1 LIAVTF
7 LVLGLLYLIARV
19 GSLLYP
25 ILRKT
30 NQGWDT
36 RAVHQIAG
44 IFLKRLIGKP
54 EEKPDLDQRADRIRA
69 MANSIDM
76 GLLEISSPIEPYV
89 WDLVDDEPAPTDA
102 RSQVLSAD
110 QKRSLFVDVGISSA
124 MSILCIVL
132 LGVGWKRLISPGS
145 PSPQTEPM
153 ANICFILTVA
163 VLVAAMLRS
172 IVAGC
177 YLIPKFRLFSLKL
190 RRLFFK
196 MVVVLSGVT
205 LLPILGMILRST
217 DTKNVHCQFREFMDF
232 RSNTPDF
239 LAYFTK
245 RNASCVTC
253 TKASMRRDALCD
265 DICSFNA
272 SMPLEYAVLKDA
284 PQVNNDDLS
293 DVYLIPINLLEV
305 YFLAIFLQGQR
316 AIFTRIFDLLEC
328 LPAPTELLEI
338 KFASILIQLKSS
350 AGFIFNS
357 YKYEQALFYFTF
369 TQIKLFVLFFASLFP
384 IFPVEAIKDAS
395 LTLVSWMFFGVSLLI
410 ALLQIFIRPYVS
422 ILHNVVTGIGYGIG
436 AISALF
442 SALAVLGKTFP
453 DVLGDTFL
461 ILIVVAPITSAFI
474 VPLFARK
481 HWHFKPIPYTLRDVM
496 RRRDKIVAEV
506 RPDDSDIDD
515 LQVPK
520 VVQDTDDDEE
530 KHEEEEDYREVL
542 RLAEYYPIIVQKG
555 MKKRWETIKP
565 AAALWKETGV
575 IASRIRKATK
585 EMLALAD
592 RVLDCVSFNSLVTL
606 LNVSIIFV
614 SCCCGYGLG
623 AGTATWKK
631 GTSGTAEALK
641 IYPRCNMDDAGNYPA
656 YGTY

>member
-1 LIAVTF
+1 MLFRINPF
-7 LVLGLLYLIARV
+7 DF
-19 GSLLYP
+19 P
-25 ILRKT
+25 IL
-30 NQGWDT
+30 
-36 RAVHQIAG
+36 
-44 IFLKRLIGKP
+44 
-54 EEKPDLDQRADRIRA
+54 
-69 MANSIDM
+69 
-76 GLLEISSPIEPYV
+76 
-89 WDLVDDEPAPTDA
+89 
-102 RSQVLSAD
+102 
-110 QKRSLFVDVGISSA
+110 
-124 MSILCIVL
+124 
-132 LGVGWKRLISPGS
+132 
-145 PSPQTEPM
+145 
-153 ANICFILTVA
+153 
-163 VLVAAMLRS
+163 
-172 IVAGC
+172 
-177 YLIPKFRLFSLKL
+177 
-190 RRLFFK
+190 
-196 MVVVLSGVT
+196 
-205 LLPILGMILRST
+205 
-217 DTKNVHCQFREFMDF
+217 NV
-232 RSNTPDF
+232 
-239 LAYFTK
+239 
-245 RNASCVTC
+245 RN
-253 TKASMRRDALCD
+253 
-265 DICSFNA
+265 
-272 SMPLEYAVLKDA
+272 
-284 PQVNNDDLS
+284 
-293 DVYLIPINLLEV
+293 
-305 YFLAIFLQGQR
+305 
-316 AIFTRIFDLLEC
+316 
-328 LPAPTELLEI
+328 LLEI

-350 AGFIFNS
+350 AGFIFDF
-357 YKYEQALFYFTF
+357 YKHEQALFYFTF

-453 DVLGDTFL
+453 VVLGDTFL

-496 RRRDKIVAEV
+496 RRRDKIVTEI

-515 LQVPK
+515 LQAPK
-520 VVQDTDDDEE
+520 VVQDTDDEEE
-530 KHEEEEDYREVL
+530 KHEDEEDYRDVL

-555 MKKRWETIKP
+555 MKKRWETVKP

-623 AGTATWKK
+623 AETATWKK
-631 GTSGTAEALK
+631 GTSGTAEALT
-641 IYPRCNMDDAGNYPA
+641 IYPRCNVDDAGNYPA